1 MRNQICVAGISSV
14 TYAMKAQELLTVS
27 GIRSEVIRLR
37 PEQTKRGCA
46 YGISLGCGEFRRA
59 LSLLRGAGIQANELQ
74 G

>member
-1 MRNQICVAGISSV
+1 MRNQICVAGIGSV
-14 TYAMKAQELLTVS
+14 TYAMKAQEILSAS
-27 GIRSEVIRLR
+27 GIQAEVIRLR

-46 YGISLGCGEFRRA
+46 YGISLCCGEFRRA

>member
-1 MRNQICVAGISSV
+1 MRNQICVAGIGSV
-14 TYAMKAQELLTVS
+14 TYAMKAQELLAAS
-27 GIRSEVIRLR
+27 GIRSKVIRLR

-59 LSLLRGAGIQANELQ
+59 LSLLRNAGIQANELQ

>member
-1 MRNQICVAGISSV
+1 MRNQICVAGIGSV
-14 TYAMKAQELLTVS
+14 TYAMKAQEILSAS
-27 GIRSEVIRLR
+27 GIQAEVIRLR

-59 LSLLRGAGIQANELQ
+59 LSLLRGAGVQANELQ